1 VKDRI
6 TRLETSFQ
14 GVKGILQK
22 LGSEAMV
29 SAHTSQFLMQFPLV
43 GHHGRLPRLS
53 AQTTK
58 VNDYNRVFTNVYS
71 FQSNTKPEVKKA
83 KFWDSFVE
91 SIDQSIYWVLAILV
105 VISIIAGMINDP
117 KWGWVKGVTILLSIT
132 LLVVI
137 TAFADYKKD
146 ERFVEIAGVAKDEY
160 LPVLRGK
167 AGATQTLDV
176 WKLVV
181 GDVVLLQ
188 AGDLVPADCI
198 IIESSQSF
206 KVSEEQHDEG
216 ESEFVDHCKS
226 YASDPFLFADS
237 HVLNGTAKV
246 VVVCVGN
253 SETSSRRE
261 PDELDLSE
269 ESDL

>member
-1 VKDRI
+1 
-6 TRLETSFQ
+6 
-14 GVKGILQK
+14 
-22 LGSEAMV
+22 MV

>member
-1 VKDRI
+1 MKDRI

-58 VNDYNRVFTNVYS
+58 VNDYNRVFINVYS

-146 ERFVEIAGVAKDEY
+146 ERFVEIAPTFPQPRLA
-160 LPVLRGK
+160 
-167 AGATQTLDV
+167 
-176 WKLVV
+176 
-181 GDVVLLQ
+181 
-188 AGDLVPADCI
+188 
-198 IIESSQSF
+198 
-206 KVSEEQHDEG
+206 
-216 ESEFVDHCKS
+216 
-226 YASDPFLFADS
+226 
-237 HVLNGTAKV
+237 
-246 VVVCVGN
+246 
-253 SETSSRRE
+253 
-261 PDELDLSE
+261 
-269 ESDL
+269 